1 MHAAIFL
8 APEAHPEPL
17 ISPEPFIRLE
27 IGEGRIAALVASGIE
42 QPNTWDEAK
51 KSYK

>member
-8 APEAHPEPL
+8 APEARPEPL

-27 IGEGRIAALVASGIE
+27 IGEGRIAALVALDIE
-42 QPNTWDEAK
+42 QPSAWEETK